1 MENMFIFL
9 SKLLPIFLYPLSLAA
24 LLLIGGL
31 LIRKPQWRKRAI
43 FLATLL
49 IWLGGNGWVTGA
61 LLKSL
66 EWQYLPLENIPNADI
81 IVVLGGGTQPHL
93 YPRPGPELD
102 DAGDRIIYGA
112 QLYREGKAPLIL
124 VTGGHL
130 PWSFSPQGAAQ
141 EMADLMTFMG
151 VPENAILLEEESA
164 NTYEN
169 AIFTKN
175 ILAPRGITRI
185 ILVTSAF
192 HMPRS
197 VAVFEKQGFEV
208 IPAPTDFIVTQF
220 DQTLPFSQV
229 WPNYLFS
236 LFPSAGNL
244 DQTTLALKEYL
255 GILTYW
261 ARGWL

>member
-1 MENMFIFL
+1 MFIFL
-9 SKLLPIFLYPLSLAA
+9 SKLLPICLYPLSLAA

-31 LIRKPQWRKRAI
+31 LIRKPQGRKWAF

-49 IWLGGNGWVTGA
+49 IWVGGNGWVTGA

-66 EWQYLPLENIPNADI
+66 EWQYLPLVEIPQAEA
-81 IVVLGGGTQPHL
+81 IVVLGGGTQPFV
-93 YPRPGPELD
+93 YPRPGPEVD

-112 QLYREGKAPLIL
+112 RLYREGKAPLIL
-124 VTGGHL
+124 VTGGRL
-130 PWSFSPQGAAQ
+130 PWSFSPQGAAH

-151 VPENAILLEEESA
+151 VPEEMILLEEKSA

-169 AIFTKN
+169 AIFTKD
-175 ILAPRGITRI
+175 ILEPMGITRI

-197 VAVFEKQGFEV
+197 VAVFEKQGFDV
-208 IPAPTDFIVTQF
+208 IPAPTDFIITEF
-220 DQTLPFSQV
+220 NEDLPFSQI

-236 LFPSAGNL
+236 IFPTAANL
-244 DQTTLALKEYL
+244 NQTTLALKEYI

>member
-1 MENMFIFL
+1 MFIFL
-9 SKLLPIFLYPLSLAA
+9 SKLIPVFLYPLSLAA
-24 LLLIGGL
+24 LLLIGVL
-31 LIRKPQWRKRAI
+31 VIRKPKWRKWA
-43 FLATLL
+43 FLLATLL

-66 EWQYLPLENIPNADI
+66 EWQYLPLAEIPQAEA
-81 IVVLGGGTQPHL
+81 IVVLGGGTQPFV
-93 YPRPGPELD
+93 YPRSGPEVD

-112 QLYREGKAPLIL
+112 RLYREGKAPLIL
-124 VTGGHL
+124 VTGGRL
-130 PWSFSPQGAAQ
+130 PWSFSPEGAAH

-151 VPENAILLEEESA
+151 VPEDMILLEEESA

-169 AIFTKN
+169 AIFTKD
-175 ILAPRGITRI
+175 ILEPMGITRI

-197 VAVFEKQGFEV
+197 VAVFEKQGFDV
-208 IPAPTDFIVTQF
+208 IPAPTDFIITEF
-220 DQTLPFSQV
+220 NEDLPFSQI

-236 LFPSAGNL
+236 IFPTAANL
-244 DQTTLALKEYL
+244 NQTTLALKEYI

>member
-1 MENMFIFL
+1 MFIFL

-31 LIRKPQWRKRAI
+31 LIRKPKWRKRA
-43 FLATLL
+43 FLLATGL
-49 IWLGGNGWVTGA
+49 IWVGGNGWVTGA

-66 EWQYLPLENIPNADI
+66 EWQYLPLTEIPQAEA
-81 IVVLGGGTQPHL
+81 IVVLGGGTQPFV
-93 YPRPGPELD
+93 YPRPGPEVD

-112 QLYREGKAPLIL
+112 RLYREGKAPLIL
-124 VTGGHL
+124 VTGGRL
-130 PWSFSPQGAAQ
+130 PWSFSPQGAAH

-151 VPENAILLEEESA
+151 VPEDMILLEEKSA

-169 AIFTKN
+169 AIFTKD
-175 ILAPRGITRI
+175 ILEPMGITRI

-197 VAVFEKQGFEV
+197 VAVFEKQGFDV
-208 IPAPTDFIVTQF
+208 IPAPTDFIITEF
-220 DQTLPFSQV
+220 NEDLPFSQI

-236 LFPSAGNL
+236 IFPTAANL
-244 DQTTLALKEYL
+244 NQTTLALKEYI